1 MLKKKEKKSVPAIST
16 ASLPDIVFMLL
27 FFFMVATKMKE
38 VTLKVEVKRPY
49 ATFATKLDD
58 TNPIKTVYVGQPI
71 MSMQGLYGTESRI
84 QINDVI
90 APDVNGLVSAVDDW
104 RNETDEDKIPLLTVL
119 LKIDKRTKM
128 GLVSDIKQTLRNAKQ
143 YNIAYSSAKGDG
155 NQVEEQE

>member
-27 FFFMVATKMKE
+27 FFFMAATKMKE

-49 ATFATKLDD
+49 ASFATKLDD
-58 TNPIKTVYVGQPI
+58 TNPIKAVYVGKPI
-71 MSMQGLYGTESRI
+71 ASMQGLYGTEPRI

-90 APDVNGLVSAVDDW
+90 SPDVNGLIQAVEDW
-104 RNETDEDKIPLLTVL
+104 RNEIGEDKIPQLIVN
-119 LKIDKRTKM
+119 LKIDKETKM
-128 GLVSDIKQTLRNAKQ
+128 GLVNDIKQTLRNSKQ

-155 NQVEEQE
+155 VQVEEAE

>member
-1 MLKKKEKKSVPAIST
+1 MLKKKEKKTVPAIST

-58 TNPIKTVYVGQPI
+58 TNPIKTIYVGSPI
-71 MSMQGLYGTESRI
+71 SSMQGLYGTETRI

-90 APDVNGLVSAVDDW
+90 APDVNSLVGAVDDW
-104 RNETDEDKIPLLTVL
+104 RNEVGEDKTPLLTIL
-119 LKIDKRTKM
+119 MKIDKRTKM
-128 GLVSDIKQTLRNAKQ
+128 GIVNDIKQTLRNAKQ

-155 NQVEEQE
+155 VQVEEAE